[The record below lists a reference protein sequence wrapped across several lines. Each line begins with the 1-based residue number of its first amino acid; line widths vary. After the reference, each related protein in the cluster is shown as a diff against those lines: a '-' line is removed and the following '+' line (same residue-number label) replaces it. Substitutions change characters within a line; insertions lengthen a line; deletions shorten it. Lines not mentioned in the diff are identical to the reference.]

1 MSSDNKTLGE
11 AIFKKFKDE
20 MKKKYG
26 DKEQVWVLMEP
37 VGRPF
42 IAPEEKISNSERR
55 AELSE
60 IKKLFCTTVM
70 NPRKYPL
77 MNEWATLS
85 MDILN
90 RMSNHDLYPDNYAL
104 HIAVKQ
110 GFPSI
115 INKLLQFPN
124 IDINSKGYNGRTPL
138 HECLISQNTNMKVLC
153 DLISA
158 GADFSA
164 QDNKGDTPFNIV
176 ILFWNKKGQE
186 WLPLMI
192 MDYLNDYDYTKKN
205 KKGENM
211 LEYATI
217 MNAQPSVIK
226 KIQSLMPQ

>member
-11 AIFKKFKDE
+11 AIYKKFKDE
-20 MKKKYG
+20 RKKIYG
-26 DKEQVWVLMEP
+26 NEQVWVLMEP
-37 VGRPF
+37 DEKVT
-42 IAPEEKISNSERR
+42 ANPEEKLSNFERT
-55 AELSE
+55 E
-60 IKKLFCTTVM
+60 IKKLFRTTVM
-70 NPRKYPL
+70 NPRKYPF

-90 RMSNHDLYPDNYAL
+90 RMSNHDMYPSNSAL

-138 HECLISQNTNMKVLC
+138 HECLISQNTNMKILC

-164 QDNKGDTPFNIV
+164 QDNKGETPLNIV

-192 MDYLNDYDYTKKN
+192 MD
-205 KKGENM
+205 
-211 LEYATI
+211 
-217 MNAQPSVIK
+217 
-226 KIQSLMPQ
+226 

>member
-11 AIFKKFKDE
+11 AIYKKFKDE
-20 MKKKYG
+20 MKKIYG
-26 DKEQVWVLMEP
+26 NKQVWVLIEP
-37 VGRPF
+37 DEKVT
-42 IAPEEKISNSERR
+42 ANPEEKLSNFERT
-55 AELSE
+55 E
-60 IKKLFCTTVM
+60 IEKLFRTTVM
-70 NPRKYPL
+70 NPRKYPF

-90 RMSNHDLYPDNYAL
+90 RMSNHGMYPDNSAL

-124 IDINSKGYNGRTPL
+124 IDINSKGYDGRTPL
-138 HECLISQNTNMKVLC
+138 HECLISQNTNMKILC

-164 QDNKGDTPFNIV
+164 QDNKGETPLNIV

-205 KKGENM
+205 KRGENI